1 MTGEGERVAHV
12 LGHGEKSKVSLSA
25 GVCDFTLCA
34 TYNVNPGDRAARL
47 PHPYGGGEAESAA
60 AAEDAVWKGETSP
73 SVCLSVCLGVQG
85 CLCGGGGSAQ
95 AFLCVLIAHVAQ
107 ENDRGSEGC
116 PHFTSFLR
124 NSSQAPHWPSH
135 SFLHRPRWRR
145 MPGL

>member
-25 GVCDFTLCA
+25 GVCDFTLSA

-73 SVCLSVCLGVQG
+73 SVCLSVW
-85 CLCGGGGSAQ
+85 GSRDA
-95 AFLCVLIAHVAQ
+95 CVEVGEVH
-107 ENDRGSEGC
+107 R
-116 PHFTSFLR
+116 HFFVC
-124 NSSQAPHWPSH
+124 
-135 SFLHRPRWRR
+135 
-145 MPGL
+145 